1 MATYQIKGRVEAVG
15 KTQTFGQRGF
25 KKRQFVIQADEE
37 SKYPNFVQFTLTKDK
52 TELGDSLRP
61 GDYVTVNFVVNGRKW
76 EDPEKG
82 TTRYFVDL
90 VALKVEDA
98 GTSANTTSTPVPSVP
113 EAPAEAAIGP
123 SDDDSLPF

>member
-25 KKRQFVIQADEE
+25 KKRQFVIQSDEE

-52 TELGDSLRP
+52 TELADSLRP
-61 GDYVTVNFVVNGRKW
+61 GDYVTVNFVINGRKW
-76 EDPEKG
+76 DDPQKG

-90 VALKVEDA
+90 VALKLDNA
-98 GTSANTTSTPVPSVP
+98 DTSVGSPSPAPSVP
-113 EAPAEAAIGP
+113 ELPADADFAP
-123 SDDDSLPF
+123 SDEDNLPF